1 MKIKCVS
8 NLTKNQA
15 QLEELLNSIN
25 QKDVIVLLGI
35 SRMGR
40 NTEGLLKLIEAMA
53 ELEKTSTIEHQS
65 KGTNKAHV
73 GRPRITLDNF
83 ESVYRQVKTGT
94 KSVSQGAKELGIAR
108 STWYRKVKEREKDWE
123 IDF

>member
-40 NTEGLLKLIEAMA
+40 NKEGLLNLIEALA
-53 ELEKTSTIEHQS
+53 EFERTSTVEHQS
-65 KGTNKAHV
+65 KETNKAHV

-83 ESVYRQVKTGT
+83 ESIYRQVKTGT
-94 KSVSQGAKELGIAR
+94 KSASQGARELGIAR
-108 STWYRKVKEREKDWE
+108 STWYRRVKDREIDWE
-123 IDF
+123 VDF